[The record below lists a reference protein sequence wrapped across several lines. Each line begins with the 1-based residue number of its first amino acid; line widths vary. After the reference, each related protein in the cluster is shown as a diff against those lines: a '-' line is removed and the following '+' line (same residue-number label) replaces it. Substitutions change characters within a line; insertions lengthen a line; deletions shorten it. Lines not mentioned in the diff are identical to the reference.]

1 MKDYFVVRTVQSDQ
15 YRCFSCCI
23 PRDLQ
28 SYFKY
33 RSKFNLSINSAK
45 NRQARLIC
53 SNLNRIKTKLFAD
66 IRMGMKSLTVEEIK
80 EILRVEIRKQI
91 LRVHHVMKGIL

>member
-1 MKDYFVVRTVQSDQ
+1 MLLV
-15 YRCFSCCI
+15 CI
-23 PRDLQ
+23 PRDPQ

-45 NRQARLIC
+45 NKQLRLIFQ
-53 SNLNRIKTKLFAD
+53 NLFRIKTDLFAD
-66 IRMGMKSLTVEEIK
+66 IRMGMKSLTLEEIK

-91 LRVHHVMKGIL
+91 LRVHHVMKGFL